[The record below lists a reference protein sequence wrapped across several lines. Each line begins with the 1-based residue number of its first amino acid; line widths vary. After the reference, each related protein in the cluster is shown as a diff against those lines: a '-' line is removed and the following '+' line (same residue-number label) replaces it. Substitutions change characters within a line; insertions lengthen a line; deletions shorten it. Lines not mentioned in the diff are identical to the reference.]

1 MPGNI
6 DSNFR
11 ASAGGL
17 AQSATPARARDL
29 IAFFSTNF
37 QLIPDHKSSFAS
49 VQLVCSS
56 VLYEG
61 FSLDVV
67 S

>member
-6 DSNFR
+6 DPNFR
-11 ASAGGL
+11 ASVGGL

-56 VLYEG
+56 VL
-61 FSLDVV
+61 
-67 S
+67 